1 MEDRR
6 DGRVAWVS
14 PVLVQKSLE
23 ETRAGAGGTQG
34 DGLFGLQS

>member
-6 DGRVAWVS
+6 DRRAAWVS

-23 ETRAGAGGTQG
+23 ETRAGIGGTQG
-34 DGLFGLQS
+34 DGMFGMQS